1 MSYTADQSATADQ
14 LVDRRRL
21 RRRLTLWR
29 ALAFVGLALAI
40 VALGWRVVGAR
51 GGAGSLVPHIARL
64 SIGGLIVG
72 DRETIELVDD
82 VAKSNAAAV
91 LVEIDSPGGT
101 TSGSE
106 RLYQALRRLSSKKP
120 TVAVV
125 RGLAASGAYIAAIGT
140 DHIVAQTTSLVG
152 SIGVLFQFPN
162 VGGALDKIGVKVET
176 IKSSPLKASPNG
188 FEPTSPEAKAA
199 IDALVVDSYGW
210 FKGLV
215 KERRAMSDAQLAA
228 VDDGRV
234 FTGGQGLGLHL
245 VDAIGE
251 ERDAIAYLETAR
263 GVAKSLPVLDWKK
276 ESAFGGLGLFGA
288 SATVARALG
297 LPDLAGV
304 IERTARLA
312 EARSVDGMLA
322 IWQVPS
328 GT

>member
-1 MSYTADQSATADQ
+1 MSYTADQ

-21 RRRLTLWR
+21 QRRLSLWR
-29 ALAFVGLALAI
+29 VLAFVAIALAI
-40 VALGWRVVGAR
+40 IALGWRLLGTR

-64 SIGGLIVG
+64 SITGLIVG

-82 VAKSNAAAV
+82 ITKSKASAV

-106 RLYQALRRLSSKKP
+106 RLYEALRRLSAKKP

-140 DHIVAQTTSLVG
+140 DHIMAQTTSLVG

-162 VGGALDKIGVKVET
+162 VAGALDKIGVKVET
-176 IKSSPLKASPNG
+176 IKSAPLKASPNG
-188 FEPTSPEAKAA
+188 FEPTTPAAKAA

-215 KERRAMSDAQLAA
+215 KARRNMNDDQLAA

-234 FTGGQGLGLHL
+234 FTGGQGVGLHL
-245 VDAIGE
+245 VDALGE
-251 ERDAIAYLETAR
+251 ERDAITYLEKAR
-263 GVAKSLPVLDWKK
+263 GVSKSLPVLDWKK
-276 ESAFGGLGLFGA
+276 ESGFGGLGLFGA
-288 SATVARALG
+288 TAAIARALG
-297 LPDLAGV
+297 LAAVAGA
-304 IERTARLA
+304 IEQTARLA
-312 EARSVDGMLA
+312 EAQSLDGLLA
-322 IWQVPS
+322 IWQIPA
-328 GT
+328 GI

>member
-1 MSYTADQSATADQ
+1 MSYTADQ

-21 RRRLTLWR
+21 QRRLSLWR
-29 ALAFVGLALAI
+29 VLAFVAIALAI
-40 VALGWRVVGAR
+40 IALGWRLLGTR

-64 SIGGLIVG
+64 SITGLIVG

-82 VAKSNAAAV
+82 ITKSKASAV

-106 RLYQALRRLSSKKP
+106 RLYEALRRLSAKKP

-162 VGGALDKIGVKVET
+162 VAGALDKIGVKVET
-176 IKSSPLKASPNG
+176 IKSAPLKASPNG
-188 FEPTSPEAKAA
+188 FEPTTPAAKAA

-215 KERRAMSDAQLAA
+215 KTRRNMNDDQLAA

-234 FTGGQGLGLHL
+234 FTGGQGVGLHL
-245 VDAIGE
+245 VDALGE
-251 ERDAIAYLETAR
+251 ERDAITYLEKAR
-263 GVAKSLPVLDWKK
+263 GVSKSLPVLDWKK
-276 ESAFGGLGLFGA
+276 ESGFGGLGLFGA
-288 SATVARALG
+288 TAAIARALG
-297 LPDLAGV
+297 LAAVAGA
-304 IERTARLA
+304 IEQTARLA
-312 EARSVDGMLA
+312 EAQSLDGLLA
-322 IWQVPS
+322 IWQIPA
-328 GT
+328 GI